1 MAGMSTQ
8 HPTPDPAGRGVPR
21 RAGGSDVSAET
32 VSFVKPSSTSG
43 AGAPGTFPAAGEPVI
58 EQSGTGATALMLAR
72 YLVGRALAARLSLA
86 LWLVAGI
93 IFVGAVALWI
103 VDAHWVAV
111 VFALLGLIVLGVR
124 ALVMLVLRKVM
135 AVGRLGSAEARIT
148 ELVRDT
154 GGDLRRE
161 LRRIGLPGSVLAMPV
176 LLVRILGKHRLQT
189 FERMRRFDVAN
200 VVPASRRAELDFL
213 VRNDVLNM
221 GPRRARPSGSARG
234 FRRR

>member
-1 MAGMSTQ
+1 M
-8 HPTPDPAGRGVPR
+8 P
-21 RAGGSDVSAET
+21 
-32 VSFVKPSSTSG
+32 G
-43 AGAPGTFPAAGEPVI
+43 ASPLAGEPVI
-58 EQSGTGATALMLAR
+58 EQASTGATALMLAR

-93 IFVGAVALWI
+93 IFLGAIALWI

-111 VFALLGLIVLGVR
+111 VFALLGLVVLGVR

-135 AVGRLGSAEARIT
+135 AVGRLGPAEARIT

-161 LRRIGLPGSVLAMPV
+161 LRRIELPGSVFAMPV
-176 LLVRILGKHRLQT
+176 LLVRILGKRRRQT
-189 FERMRRFDVAN
+189 FERMRRFDVSN

-213 VRNDVLNM
+213 IRNDVLNI
-221 GPRRARPSGSARG
+221 GPRRPGPPGGARG